1 MKRRRTKTTR
11 TSTGASRSS
20 RSAAVRSPKRRSS
33 PAQTEPAP
41 KRWWRRGGSKI
52 HRHGLFAAHDIPKG
66 TLVIEYVGHRLTKA
80 QGWDRAVSWQEK
92 AHGTSKGAVYVFEL
106 NKRYDIDGNVPWNVA
121 RHINHSCE
129 PNCEPE
135 IKRGHIWIV
144 ALRDIAAGDEL
155 TYDYGYDFDLWDEH
169 PCRCGTASCL
179 GYIVGKQH
187 RWRLR
192 RLLEKKK
199 LLKKRPLA
207 A

>member
-1 MKRRRTKTTR
+1 MKRSRKKSTTSPRPRRSRTKP
-11 TSTGASRSS
+11 
-20 RSAAVRSPKRRSS
+20 SAARPVVETP
-33 PAQTEPAP
+33 PPE
-41 KRWWRRGGSKI
+41 RWWRRGGSKI

-106 NKRYDIDGNVPWNVA
+106 NKRYDIDGNVPWNTA

-135 IKRGHIWIV
+135 IRRGHIWIV

-169 PCRCGTASCL
+169 PCRCRKPACL

-192 RLLEKKK
+192 RLLEKKNM
-199 LLKKRPLA
+199 LKKRPTA
-207 A
+207 P

>member
-1 MKRRRTKTTR
+1 MNRSRK
-11 TSTGASRSS
+11 STARSPRPRKPARPSS
-20 RSAAVRSPKRRSS
+20 RSTTSHTA
-33 PAQTEPAP
+33 PAP
-41 KRWWRRGGSKI
+41 APDRWWRRGGSKI
-52 HRHGLFAAHDIPKG
+52 HRHGLFAACDIPKG
-66 TLVIEYVGHRLTKA
+66 TRVIEYVGHRLTKA

-92 AHGTSKGAVYVFEL
+92 AQGTNKGAVYVFEL
-106 NKRYDIDGNVPWNVA
+106 NKRHDIDGNVPWNTA

-135 IKRGHIWIV
+135 IIRGHIWIV
-144 ALRDIAAGDEL
+144 AQRAIPAGEEL

-199 LLKKRPLA
+199 LLKKRPSA
-207 A
+207 S